1 MDPQLGNTLAPILA
15 CGALITV
22 LFGLTSVTHLRTS
35 KRAFGLVLV
44 GIFLAVLA
52 TIFDTGGLVPLRAIA
67 VFAGAALVGAVVA
80 RGLPLAARVGQ
91 VAWIAGVA
99 AAGVAAS
106 AVSMGLASEGLG
118 RAAAIVSAG
127 LGFVAAGLT
136 LLRLIDRRD
145 TPKTNATVAAALIL
159 AGLSQVIAGVSSG
172 HALLLVAGGVVA
184 SAGLALGR
192 AMANA
197 AGTTFATLLFGG
209 AQQADVF
216 GYKNVRQS
224 DPEGAAMI
232 LAASQN
238 IVIVPGYGLARAQG
252 QHGVKELVE
261 RLEKSGAKVRVV
273 VHPAAGVVPGH
284 MNALLDEAG
293 IPHGMIIQSSEA
305 ASAIAGADVVVV
317 GANDVVNAEAAEGQ
331 GALAGLDALN
341 LAAAHSVWIIKRS
354 LRPGQADVRNNLFEL
369 PQATM
374 VLGDAKKVLQA
385 LVAELKKS
393 H

>member
-1 MDPQLGNTLAPILA
+1 MNPQLGNTLAPILA

-22 LFGLTSVTHLRTS
+22 LFGVTAVTHLRTS
-35 KRAFGLVLV
+35 KRTFGLVML
-44 GIFLAVLA
+44 GFIFAAFAAVFENTGALPLRPALIFGAAVVLGGVLA
-52 TIFDTGGLVPLRAIA
+52 
-67 VFAGAALVGAVVA
+67 
-80 RGLPLAARVGQ
+80 RGVPLAARVGQ
-91 VAWIAGVA
+91 VGWIAGLA
-99 AAGVAAS
+99 AAGVSVSAWSAATALQGLPRTAALAS
-106 AVSMGLASEGLG
+106 AVLG
-118 RAAAIVSAG
+118 FAAAA
-127 LGFVAAGLT
+127 LT
-136 LLRLIDRRD
+136 LLRLTDARD
-145 TPKTNATVAAALIL
+145 TPKTNASIAAALAL
-159 AGLSQVIAGVSSG
+159 AGLSQVIAGVCSDR
-172 HALLLVAGGVVA
+172 ALLLVAGGVVA
-184 SAGLALGR
+184 LAGLALGR

-197 AGTTFATLLFGG
+197 AGTTFVTLLFGG
-209 AQQADVF
+209 AQQADAF

-238 IVIVPGYGLARAQG
+238 ILIIPGYGLARAQG

-261 RLEKSGAKVRVV
+261 RLEKSGAKVRLV
-273 VHPAAGVVPGH
+273 VHPAAGIVPGH

-293 IPHGMIIQSSEA
+293 IPHSKIIESAEA
-305 ASAIAGADVVVV
+305 ATAIAGADVVVV
-317 GANDVVNAEAAEGQ
+317 GANDVVNSDAANGQ

-341 LAAAHSVWIIKRS
+341 LSAAHSVWIVKRS

-385 LVAELKKS
+385 LVAELKNS